1 MQNSQIKTRQ
11 IILIKQP
18 TQPPIQL
25 LTQPIRLIKLQTR
38 QIQVTRQQ
46 IPQQI
51 LIQQILLIRPI
62 LQINL
67 MRQIR
72 QIQLITLLTILTQ
85 PFNLYQPIQET

>member
-1 MQNSQIKTRQ
+1 MQNSQIKTQQ
-11 IILIKQP
+11 IILIQPP

-25 LTQPIRLIKLQTR
+25 PTQPIRLIKLQIR
-38 QIQVTRQQ
+38 QIQATQRQ

-67 MRQIR
+67 MRQI
-72 QIQLITLLTILTQ
+72 Q
-85 PFNLYQPIQET
+85 